1 MALTLENMWLGNES
15 SLQAVIN
22 LNTFLSSP
30 TKDAAA
36 WWGDDDED
44 EESEYGY
51 DGIGSHLIQV
61 EGSVGIVKIN
71 GSLTNRYSVFNSWFG
86 VISYDEIRDAL
97 VTLAEDSNISS
108 ILLAIDTGGGSA
120 HGVNDISDL
129 IREIDTKV
137 KPVEAYSSMYVFS
150 AGMWIASAARKISAA
165 PISEQGSIGVII
177 TLTSY
182 AEMYK
187 SAGVEQKY
195 VRAGK
200 HKALGQPAEPISEEV
215 IALAEEK
222 ADKLYGYFLDAMIKG
237 RPSLSITN
245 VTTWAEGKTF
255 FADQSIGIGLIDEIL
270 TFDKVVAKLSSN
282 YDNESNTAQFSVKN
296 PEEGVEMA
304 VKSSRKKVL
313 NEQELAAI
321 AAGAEVA
328 VEETEEEEVE
338 NSEETTTD
346 TTEDSTDETT
356 EEQEETEEAST
367 KAPSANASVD
377 TTSASLSA
385 ELKDAIKLNAKL
397 EIQLEAAVK
406 EKEAAQAAVTLLK
419 PVVVQAVHNLQ
430 IALGQTPSD
439 ISDLSAESLVNMHTS
454 ARETFSGQY
463 SVGGPKSR
471 VNAESRDKAENTQFC
486 PIHKP
491 VSK

>member
-22 LNTFLSSP
+22 LNTFLQSP
-30 TKDAAA
+30 TKDAKA
-36 WWGDDDED
+36 WWGDDDD
-44 EESEYGY
+44 DVDSGY
-51 DGIGSHLIQV
+51 SGIGSRLIQV
-61 EGSVGIVKIN
+61 EGSVGIVKID

-97 VTLAEDSNISS
+97 VTLAEDDSISS
-108 ILLAIDTGGGSA
+108 ILLVIDTGGGSA
-120 HGVNDISDL
+120 HGVNDVADL

-182 AEMYK
+182 ADMYK
-187 SAGVEQKY
+187 KAGVEQKY

-237 RPSLSITN
+237 RPSLSIAN

-255 FADQSIGIGLIDEIL
+255 FADQSITLGLIDEIL

-282 YDNESNTAQFSVKN
+282 YDNESSNSQFSVKN

-313 NEQELAAI
+313 TEKELAAV

-328 VEETEEEEVE
+328 IEEAEEVTGE
-338 NSEETTTD
+338 SEDTTTE
-346 TTEDSTDETT
+346 TTEDSSE
-356 EEQEETEEAST
+356 ESSENEQESEEAEAKT
-367 KAPSANASVD
+367 QTVGTAS
-377 TTSASLSA
+377 SSLSS
-385 ELKDAIKLNAKL
+385 ELRDAIKLNAKL
-397 EIQLEAAVK
+397 ELQLEAAVK
-406 EKEAAQAAVTLLK
+406 EKEAAQATAALLK

-439 ISDLSAESLVNMHTS
+439 ISDLSAESLANMYAS
-454 ARETFSGQY
+454 SRETLLGQY

-471 VNAESRDKAENTQFC
+471 VNAEARDNAANVSTQFC